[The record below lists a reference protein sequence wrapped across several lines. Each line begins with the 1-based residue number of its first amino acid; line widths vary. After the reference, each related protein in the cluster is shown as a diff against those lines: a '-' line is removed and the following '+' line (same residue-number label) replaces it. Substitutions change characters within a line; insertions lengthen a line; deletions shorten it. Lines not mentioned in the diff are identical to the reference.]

1 MMRVS
6 LTPQSSPKAAWLS
19 FNMRYSYQN
28 MARLSTMT
36 HRLHLSESCSHSL
49 CTPNLR
55 YSTIL
60 FSCHPYY
67 CVARGETLPNIVT
80 MTPANSQSH
89 PSILHAVRL
98 LTNSPKLT
106 ALPSHSGDVCN
117 QSQTGTGTRTRRC
130 AQYHAQVNVDYKGS
144 EDGSTIR

>member
-1 MMRVS
+1 M
-6 LTPQSSPKAAWLS
+6 TPQSSPKAAWLS

-89 PSILHAVRL
+89 PSMLHAVRL

-106 ALPSHSGDVCN
+106 AYPPFSSHSGDVCN
-117 QSQTGTGTRTRRC
+117 QSRTGTRRC